1 MKITLIIIAVLAVLA
16 GVLFIYLGKKKKE
29 RCTAVTQAKIVKVKE
44 KTEST
49 DEGKKESEYTAE
61 LEFEVGG
68 KTYKGSAG
76 KKSGN
81 KRKYR
86 VGDEYDVYYNP
97 EKPKE
102 FLVEGK
108 SGGLF
113 TGIIAILIGIVAAV
127 LAFVVF

>member
-1 MKITLIIIAVLAVLA
+1 MKLTLIIIAVLVLLA
-16 GVLFIYLGKKKKE
+16 GVFIIWMSSKKKA
-29 RCTAVTQAKIVKVKE
+29 RCTAVTEAKVTKVKA
-44 KTEST
+44 KTEDT
-49 DEGKKESEYTAE
+49 EEGKKESEYSAI

-76 KKSGN
+76 KKTSN

-86 VGDEYDVYYNP
+86 VGDTYDVYYNP
-97 EKPKE
+97 DKPKE

-113 TGIIAILIGIVAAV
+113 TGVLLIAAAIVLAVIGIV
-127 LAFVVF
+127 VF